1 MSTPAEILARLHELN
16 PEALLLEPRLMFGD
30 ALVDVTNEPDDRW
43 PRTSGCYV
51 AVYDAEKCIEGIML
65 DGCDY
70 EDAVEHFDYNTSGAW
85 MGEGT
90 PTFRY
95 PPEED

>member
-1 MSTPAEILARLHELN
+1 MSNPAEILERLFKLN
-16 PEALLLEPRLMFGD
+16 PEAMLLEPRLMFDD
-30 ALVDVTNEPDDRW
+30 ALVDITNEPKDRW

-65 DGCDY
+65 DGGGY
-70 EDAVEHFDYNTSGAW
+70 EEAVEYFDYNTSGAW
-85 MGEGT
+85 VGEGT

-95 PPEED
+95 PPED